1 MLSYRIVNK
10 EWAIGKMVPVEVLEL
25 FTALESN
32 QPQEVEDVKHKFH
45 DQFNNSKLRYIIFM

>member
-45 DQFNNSKLRYIIFM
+45 DQFNNSK